1 MRHKDRVVMHPER
14 PEPALSRRRVCHGFT
29 LIEAMVA
36 LVVIGI
42 LATVAYPSYMSQVRK
57 SRRADAVVAIAQ
69 IQQAQE
75 RWRANCPCYATS
87 LTATNTGCP
96 TVPCAATRGLGLG
109 TATDSGYYALAL
121 SDVSATT
128 YTVTATA
135 AGGRSQAGDTGCTTL
150 TVTVRNGSGVHA
162 PSACWSR

>member
-1 MRHKDRVVMHPER
+1 MHPER
-14 PEPALSRRRVCHGFT
+14 PAPASSRRRVCRGFT

-42 LATVAYPSYMSQVRK
+42 LASVAYPSYMSQVRK

-75 RWRANCPCYATS
+75 RWRANCPCYAAS

-109 TATDSGYYALAL
+109 TATDSDYYALAL

-150 TVTVRNGSGVHA
+150 TVIVRNGSGVHA

>member
-1 MRHKDRVVMHPER
+1 MDRTDHVAPQTGGHD
-14 PEPALSRRRVCHGFT
+14 PAASWRCVCRGFT
-29 LIEAMVA
+29 LVEMMIA

-42 LATVAYPSYMSQVRK
+42 LATVAYPSYVSQVRK

-75 RWRANCPCYATS
+75 RWRANCPCYAAS
-87 LTATNTGCP
+87 LTATNAGCP
-96 TVPCAATRGLGLG
+96 TVPCSATRGLGLG
-109 TATDSGYYALAL
+109 TASQSGYYALAL
-121 SDVSATT
+121 SDVSATA

>member
-1 MRHKDRVVMHPER
+1 MHPEC
-14 PEPALSRRRVCHGFT
+14 PEAALSRRRVCRGFT
-29 LIEAMVA
+29 LIEVMIA
-36 LVVIGI
+36 LVVIGV

-75 RWRANCPCYATS
+75 RWRANCPCYAAS
-87 LTATNTGCP
+87 LTATSTGCP

-109 TATDSGYYALAL
+109 SATESGYYALAL

-135 AGGRSQAGDTGCTTL
+135 AGGRSQVGDTGCTTL

>member
-1 MRHKDRVVMHPER
+1 MQRTDHAAPHRGR
-14 PEPALSRRRVCHGFT
+14 PEPAPSRRRACRGFT
-29 LIEAMVA
+29 LVEMMIV

-42 LATVAYPSYMSQVRK
+42 LATVAYPSYMSQIRK

-75 RWRANCPCYATS
+75 RWRANCPCYAAN

-109 TATDSGYYALAL
+109 NASESGYYALAL

-135 AGGRSQAGDTGCTTL
+135 TGGRSQAGDTGCTTL
-150 TVTVRNGSGVHA
+150 TVTVRNGSGVHT
-162 PSACWSR
+162 PSSCWSR